1 MSFLVLDKV
10 VKNYATTRAVD
21 EVSFS
26 VEPQTIFGMLGPNG
40 AGKTTTIRI
49 ITTILTA
56 DSGKV
61 LFNGQP
67 LTEMHSEQMG
77 YMPEE
82 RGLYKKMKVWEQLV
96 YLAQLKGMNGRD
108 AKRSVFEWM
117 EKFNIKDWWNKK
129 VEELSKGMSQK
140 VQFIATVIHKPQ
152 LIILDEPFSGL
163 DPINS
168 NLIKD
173 EIEELR
179 KNGATIIFSTH
190 RMEQVEEICENIILI
205 NKGKVILNGG
215 VSNIRRQFRK
225 NEFSIHYE
233 GNAPQLPQQQFP
245 LIREKDHEMVVK
257 IEAHFSSTDLMR
269 ELVNQQIQVK
279 SFNELL
285 PSLNEI
291 FITQVEGKS
300 HE

>member
-21 EVSFS
+21 EVSFE
-26 VEPQTIFGMLGPNG
+26 VKPQTIFGMLGPNG

-49 ITTILTA
+49 ITTILNA
-56 DSGKV
+56 DSGRV

-67 LTEMHSEQMG
+67 LNEMHSEKMG

-96 YLAQLKGMNGRD
+96 YLAQLKGMSGKE

-117 EKFNIKDWWNKK
+117 EKFNIKDWWSKK

-140 VQFIATVIHKPQ
+140 VQFIATVLHKPQ

-173 EIEELR
+173 EIENLR
-179 KNGATIIFSTH
+179 KEGATVIFSTH

-205 NKGKVILNGG
+205 NKGKVILEGELAA
-215 VSNIRRQFRK
+215 IRQQFK
-225 NEFSIHYE
+225 KHEFSIKFD
-233 GNAPQLPQQQFP
+233 GAMPQLSPDHFP
-245 LIREKDHEMVVK
+245 IISQVDHELVVK
-257 IEAHFSSTDLMR
+257 INEPHSAADLLR
-269 ELVNQQIQVK
+269 ELVNQQVQVTAF
-279 SFNELL
+279 SELL

-291 FITQVEGKS
+291 FITQVEGIS